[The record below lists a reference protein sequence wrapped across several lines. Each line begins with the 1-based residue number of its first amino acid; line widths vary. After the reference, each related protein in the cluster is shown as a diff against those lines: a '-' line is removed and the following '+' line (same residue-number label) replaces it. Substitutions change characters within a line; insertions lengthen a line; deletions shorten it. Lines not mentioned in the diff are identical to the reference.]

1 MKGLLKNVQIPRP
14 LDESNLDI
22 QYDSRKDDFEEFGDL
37 NNGQDVLVNIDTKYS
52 FNIKSIW
59 NEEVKSTSF
68 SSKSNK
74 NIDSSDIEDEAK
86 DSNMVNLK

>member
-1 MKGLLKNVQIPRP
+1 MKGLLSNVQVPRP

-22 QYDSRKDDFEEFGDL
+22 PYDLKKDEFEEFGDL
-37 NNGQDVLVNIDTKYS
+37 RNDQDVLANIDTKYS

-59 NEEVKSTSF
+59 NEEVKSTSL

-74 NIDSSDIEDEAK
+74 NIDSSDMDDEAK
-86 DSNMVNLK
+86 DSNMVNTK